1 GVLTRHQPAVAS
13 ELLSTGETLHSPNLG
28 PNHHC
33 QDIFHSRQTLKQVCF
48 SAWSESLHHLRFDHF
63 KILIDMIELPEHP
76 SNCLFSIGGSL
87 TRIPSTIARPFLPKA
102 SLASSTTNPYFAKV
116 ACTRFLSCVL
126 CRLNTMR
133 VRGSSR
139 ASRTD
144 EGGIQTVGNVPVL
157 CSRFIPLAS
166 SLSLL
171 FTLPIISFAS
181 RALTSC
187 GFPPPSSISS
197 TLLQLFSLCILYP
210 CPGVLLVNI
219 QCDVFHNCSPPRSL
233 IVTTAVT
240 EYLAFILIRMT
251 PARYI
256 TLYPSSVI
264 LSDSEGSRLGC
275 GRLD

>member
-1 GVLTRHQPAVAS
+1 MCAS
-13 ELLSTGETLHSPNLG
+13 IT
-28 PNHHC
+28 
-33 QDIFHSRQTLKQVCF
+33 
-48 SAWSESLHHLRFDHF
+48 LRFS
-63 KILIDMIELPEHP
+63 LTGSSCP
-76 SNCLFSIGGSL
+76 STRRTACSVSGGSL

-197 TLLQLFSLCILYP
+197 TIQYQFPTVSTATGDCLSHRLIKFLTPMSVLQSTLVQLFSLCILYP

-275 GRLD
+275 VRLDEGPKITPLPKSEAS